1 MRRRSFIA
9 TLPLAAAS
17 PALAQDSARAGAPLQ
32 GAADVAQRWIDIAAA
47 PGVDLAAAG
56 SRNVR
61 VTGKAEISDFGQAAD
76 GLTRLVRFTDDVLLV
91 HDPKRLILPNGGH
104 DLLAAAD
111 DVISAVSLGGGRWI
125 VAAYQPAS
133 VTAKLDR
140 RRSHGG
146 LKFRYAIG
154 ADLQTSAPDF
164 AVDGAYERTKVV
176 AKSLFLN
183 DPGDTP
189 EIGLFIAGGTA
200 AAPTAWTPPYPGAFV
215 YGWPRDNTGRMGA
228 QMGPGFGDAQWLGRN
243 AQISFTISEPPTPT
257 ARGGALV
264 FGVCPNGRQVPVD
277 RGWFGQRGGF
287 VLSGRALENAL
298 DAKAVPYPWNRV
310 AIPSKYHPVPKL
322 NWYDYRDDATL
333 TLIASDTADNKVLSV
348 RRWDDLGRGAGFD
361 YVAATDEFRLGR
373 AAGGLFKA
381 SWSWTARGDMT
392 PAADRGADLGAPDR
406 RVGAVH
412 AGHVDVQRA
421 STGPA
426 AVFGSAAPDLS
437 GDLVTLTAGGA
448 AGRDFNFLRA
458 VAGPDEDAAL
468 EIDGAGHAMLAG
480 GVTGQG
486 AGSGA
491 YLEWADGNPEREDRV
506 GWSVALEAGRI
517 RRARSDDPARAV
529 IGVVTARPNV
539 VANAAWSHWS
549 GKYLTDDF
557 GRPLTR
563 AVEHLR
569 WSEPVTQTHQVERT
583 RTVMAVVQRPR
594 MRQVEAVEPAP
605 RLEKVGDIWVSRP
618 GEDRRLIERP
628 VTETVWVHGEDGV
641 PCLDAC
647 GRPVMA
653 EVPVHDEAEEERT
666 ERYHEAVTVEVGRA
680 EHCYPIGAVPAG
692 VKVPAAAERVV
703 LRQKLLNPAYDPAAA
718 YAARAE
724 RPEWDVVSF
733 SGPERLRQ
741 GEPVG
746 DRWIRLRET
755 APGVEEWLVR

>member
-1 MRRRSFIA
+1 M
-9 TLPLAAAS
+9 
-17 PALAQDSARAGAPLQ
+17 
-32 GAADVAQRWIDIAAA
+32 
-47 PGVDLAAAG
+47 
-56 SRNVR
+56 
-61 VTGKAEISDFGQAAD
+61 
-76 GLTRLVRFTDDVLLV
+76 
-91 HDPKRLILPNGGH
+91 
-104 DLLAAAD
+104 
-111 DVISAVSLGGGRWI
+111 
-125 VAAYQPAS
+125 
-133 VTAKLDR
+133 
-140 RRSHGG
+140 
-146 LKFRYAIG
+146 
-154 ADLQTSAPDF
+154 
-164 AVDGAYERTKVV
+164 
-176 AKSLFLN
+176 
-183 DPGDTP
+183 
-189 EIGLFIAGGTA
+189 
-200 AAPTAWTPPYPGAFV
+200 
-215 YGWPRDNTGRMGA
+215 
-228 QMGPGFGDAQWLGRN
+228 
-243 AQISFTISEPPTPT
+243 
-257 ARGGALV
+257 
-264 FGVCPNGRQVPVD
+264 
-277 RGWFGQRGGF
+277 
-287 VLSGRALENAL
+287 
-298 DAKAVPYPWNRV
+298 
-310 AIPSKYHPVPKL
+310 
-322 NWYDYRDDATL
+322 
-333 TLIASDTADNKVLSV
+333 
-348 RRWDDLGRGAGFD
+348 
-361 YVAATDEFRLGR
+361 
-373 AAGGLFKA
+373 
-381 SWSWTARGDMT
+381 
-392 PAADRGADLGAPDR
+392 
-406 RVGAVH
+406 
-412 AGHVDVQRA
+412 
-421 STGPA
+421 
-426 AVFGSAAPDLS
+426 
-437 GDLVTLTAGGA
+437 
-448 AGRDFNFLRA
+448 
-458 VAGPDEDAAL
+458 
-468 EIDGAGHAMLAG
+468 
-480 GVTGQG
+480 
-486 AGSGA
+486 
-491 YLEWADGNPEREDRV
+491 
-506 GWSVALEAGRI
+506 ALEAGRI